1 MHRKKIRRWHKL
13 LSVSGI
19 IVAIFG
25 MLYVPMAN
33 AVTSVPTVLGI
44 YGNDFSSAQTQTEY
58 VDFESDIVGL
68 EVADFYFSGTA
79 TGCKVLSVPA
89 VKAFS
94 FSLQVGGCSEGSYF
108 MHLKANSVAFEN
120 GVTGPT
126 ADFKG
131 DPTQI
136 NRSPL
141 SGTFENVPA
150 QFDSTRMQWLFSTN
164 QRIAPNPPYDFTVS
178 GAGCFVAETGL
189 VTTGMT
195 IVVDGCKPGETVSL
209 TINANALK
217 SVYGNLGPVAAVASP
232 AVPIVMPQ
240 AATPTPTVTPT
251 ASPTAT
257 PTASP
262 TASPIPSVSPFAA
275 PTEPP
280 TPTPTASP
288 SASAAPSDAPAS
300 VAVTIP
306 PTDPPTPPVVVLQEP
321 ISPNVSDA
329 EPVFAESEP
338 SVSLAP
344 IAITRSKI
352 VQVRKEIAMP
362 VVIAEPIPEQP
373 AIADT
378 PALPIA
384 VPAIE
389 TSTPP
394 SFNWQPIGY
403 AAMVI
408 GTAAGAVGGGILL
421 QRITKVRRMKFS

>member
-33 AVTSVPTVLGI
+33 AVPSVPTVLGI

-131 DPTQI
+131 DPTLI

-141 SGTFENVPA
+141 AGTFENVPA
-150 QFDSTRMQWLFSTN
+150 QFDSTRMQWLFTTN
-164 QRIAPNPPYDFTVS
+164 QRIAPNPPYNFTVS

-209 TINANALK
+209 TINANALT
-217 SVYGNLGPVAAVASP
+217 SVYGNLGPVTAITSP
-232 AVPIVMPQ
+232 SVPILMPQ
-240 AATPTPTVTPT
+240 SATPTPTS
-251 ASPTAT
+251 SPT

-262 TASPIPSVSPFAA
+262 TASPTPSVA

-329 EPVFAESEP
+329 QPVFAESEP

-352 VQVRKEIAMP
+352 VQVRKEIATP
-362 VVIAEPIPEQP
+362 AVIAEPITDQP
-373 AIADT
+373 VVVDS
-378 PALPIA
+378 PAPPIS

-408 GTAAGAVGGGILL
+408 GTAAGAVGGGLLL
-421 QRITKVRRMKFS
+421 QRTTKVRRMKFS

>member
-33 AVTSVPTVLGI
+33 ALPSVPTVLGI

-68 EVADFYFSGTA
+68 EVADFYFSGNA

-131 DPTQI
+131 DPTLI

-150 QFDSTRMQWLFSTN
+150 QFDSTRMQWLFTTN
-164 QRIAPNPPYDFTVS
+164 QRIAPNPPYDFTVT

-195 IVVDGCKPGETVSL
+195 IVVDGCKAGETVSL

-217 SVYGNLGPVAAVASP
+217 SVYGNLGPVTAVTSP
-232 AVPIVMPQ
+232 AVPIVTPQ
-240 AATPTPTVTPT
+240 AATPTPTASPTPTSSPT
-251 ASPTAT
+251 ASPT
-257 PTASP
+257 
-262 TASPIPSVSPFAA
+262 PSVSPSVA
-275 PTEPP
+275 PTDPPIP
-280 TPTPTASP
+280 TPTGSP
-288 SASAAPSDAPAS
+288 SASTAPSDAPAS

-306 PTDPPTPPVVVLQEP
+306 PKDPPTPPVVVQQEP
-321 ISPNVSDA
+321 IPPIVSDA

-352 VQVRKEIAMP
+352 VQVRREIAKH
-362 VVIAEPIPEQP
+362 VDAAEPITEQP
-373 AIADT
+373 AIVDP

-389 TSTPP
+389 TSTAP
-394 SFNWQPIGY
+394 SFSWQPIGY
-403 AAMVI
+403 AAMVV
-408 GTAAGAVGGGILL
+408 GAAAGAVGGGILL
-421 QRITKVRRMKFS
+421 QRITKVRRLKFS